1 MVLVAIAAAGAG
13 LALGQVRLDAKA
25 LRGHQSIERSLRA
38 ATIIRTMDG
47 IEWRAVASDGDPSEA
62 KRLRE
67 EFAAARA
74 ELIETLKSND
84 AGPELQTTRAAS
96 ANYVLAISDFL
107 SATEAGKAELAAEI
121 DETRV
126 DPGFE
131 RIIEIVEST
140 VRRDTQRAQKTERN
154 VRVLSVASTLGMT
167 TLLGLLLLVA
177 VTSRERRKGR
187 KLQAAASLR
196 FQSIVQNSED
206 LFTVVD
212 QKQSLSVV
220 SPTLGPFV
228 GIALSSNPLSVDELL
243 PVEAFDRWLALDTRL
258 LFDGERQQGEF
269 NVVREDGSSLWLE
282 AQGTCIGSSER
293 AWVWRDVTKRKE
305 LELQLT
311 HQAFHDALT
320 GVANRSLL
328 RDRVEHALAIGSRSS
343 APVNLLF
350 CDLDDF
356 KTVNDTLGHAEGDE
370 LLNMITKRIQGCVRE
385 SDTVARLGGDEF
397 AILLEDTDPQ
407 RALALAERLL
417 SVVGFELKLAGRTI
431 YPSIS
436 IGIATASAT
445 TTTDELLRNADLAMY
460 SAKRSGKGR
469 SAVYLEEMH
478 KESDDKLQLQTDL
491 KTALD
496 NGELSVHYQPTI
508 DLDSGIVEGVE
519 ALVRWDH
526 PVHGAISPE
535 VFVPIAEAHGMIIP
549 IGRFVLAEA
558 CSAAV
563 ALQNGHE
570 PPLLMH
576 VNLSPQQLHDP
587 SIVET
592 VGQILADAKLDPE
605 LLVLEITEGVLLDDP
620 VAVQRL
626 HQLHAIGV
634 LIAIDDFGTGYTS
647 ISYLQNLP
655 IKILKIDRSF
665 VSGNALADNERLAF
679 LSAIVGLAKSLNLR
693 SVAEGIEEAAQF
705 AELRGLGCNAG
716 QGYLWARAETLDTTK
731 EAIRRIELQAREAD
745 SEMRSTDMTQERV
758 ML

>member
-1 MVLVAIAAAGAG
+1 V
-13 LALGQVRLDAKA
+13 DA
-25 LRGHQSIERSLRA
+25 E
-38 ATIIRTMDG
+38 
-47 IEWRAVASDGDPSEA
+47 
-62 KRLRE
+62 
-67 EFAAARA
+67 
-74 ELIETLKSND
+74 
-84 AGPELQTTRAAS
+84 
-96 ANYVLAISDFL
+96 
-107 SATEAGKAELAAEI
+107 
-121 DETRV
+121 
-126 DPGFE
+126 
-131 RIIEIVEST
+131 
-140 VRRDTQRAQKTERN
+140 
-154 VRVLSVASTLGMT
+154 
-167 TLLGLLLLVA
+167 
-177 VTSRERRKGR
+177 
-187 KLQAAASLR
+187 
-196 FQSIVQNSED
+196 
-206 LFTVVD
+206 
-212 QKQSLSVV
+212 QSLSVV

-228 GIALSSNPLSVDELL
+228 GIARTTQPLLVEELL
-243 PVEAFDRWLALDTRL
+243 PADTKIDWLCLDTRL
-258 LFDGERQQGEF
+258 RAHGGRQHGEF
-269 NVVREDGSSLWLE
+269 NIVRDDGSSLWLE
-282 AQGTCIGSSER
+282 AQGTSIGATER
-293 AWVWRDVTKRKE
+293 AWVWKDITKRKE

-343 APVNLLF
+343 SPINLLF

-370 LLNMITKRIQGCVRE
+370 LLSMVTKRIQGCVRD

-397 AILLEDTDPQ
+397 AILLEDTDPE

-417 SVVGFELKLAGRTI
+417 SVVGFEVKLAGRTI

-436 IGIATASAT
+436 IGIATACST

-469 SAVYLEEMH
+469 SAVYQEAMH

-491 KTALD
+491 KTALV

-508 DLDSGIVEGVE
+508 DLASGVVEGVE

-526 PVHGAISPE
+526 PVQGAISPE
-535 VFVPIAEAHGMIIP
+535 DFIPIAEAHGMIIP
-549 IGRFVLAEA
+549 IGRFVLKEA
-558 CSAAV
+558 CHAAV
-563 ALQNGHE
+563 SLQNGHE

-592 VGQILADAKLDPE
+592 VGQMLAEAKLGPE

-626 HQLHAIGV
+626 HQLHALGV

-665 VSGNALADNERLAF
+665 VSGNALGDNERVAF

-693 SVAEGIEEAAQF
+693 SVAEGIEQPDQL

-716 QGYLWARAETLDTTK
+716 QGYLWARAEALDTTK
-731 EAIRRIELQAREAD
+731 AAIAKIERTAHLD
-745 SEMRSTDMTQERV
+745 STESVLTPTV
-758 ML
+758 K